1 MACIILR
8 GRIPMILIE
17 HAVVVSMDPER
28 RIFGDGSVLIDGER
42 IVQAGRAV
50 DVRPPRPPDRV
61 IDGRGTLVLP
71 GFIDTHAHLSE
82 HLSRGL
88 MPDEIPV
95 DRYVP
100 DWYVPLYASITP
112 EEEAAAAQLACLEM
126 LRTGTTTFC
135 EAGTLFDVPAV
146 ARAVDAVG
154 LRAILGRWTWDLA
167 SGPGPL
173 KQSTDEALQLTG
185 TVLAEVN
192 GKVSPRVSAWPLLIG
207 FGTCSERLIRGAHA
221 LAERHDTGWGMM
233 QFASHPSRKTADT
246 LPLATLDAWG
256 VLGPRTKLAHMVH
269 VDEADIALLARR
281 DVKIAHCPS
290 AALKHVKGLSAH
302 GRFADM
308 LDAGVCVSLGGD
320 SANGSNHFDMLRLM
334 YLAAL
339 VPKDARLDP
348 GVMPPERVLEMATI
362 HGARALGLE
371 REIGSL
377 EPGKRADLIVFD
389 LDLPEWRPLL
399 DPVNTLVYSASAAS
413 VRTVMVDGR
422 VVLDERRVTTVD
434 EGEVLARAER
444 LSRPYLARAG
454 LAARPKW
461 PML

>member
-1 MACIILR
+1 
-8 GRIPMILIE
+8 MILIE
-17 HAVVVSMDPER
+17 HAVIVSMDPER
-28 RIFGDGSVLIDGER
+28 RLFKDGSVLIDGER
-42 IVQAGRAV
+42 IVQVGRAA
-50 DVRPPRPPDRV
+50 DVRPPRPPERV
-61 IDGRGTLVLP
+61 IDGRGRLVLP
-71 GFIDTHAHLSE
+71 GFIDTHVHLSE

-88 MPDEIPV
+88 MPDEVPV

-100 DWYVPLYASITP
+100 DWYVPLYANISP
-112 EEEAAAAQLACLEM
+112 EEEMAAAQLACLEM

-135 EAGTLFDVPAV
+135 EAGTLFDVAAA
-146 ARAVDAVG
+146 ARAVDTVG

-167 SGPGPL
+167 SGPGRMA
-173 KQSTDEALQLTG
+173 QSTDEALRLTER
-185 TVLAEVN
+185 VLTEVN
-192 GKVSPRVSAWPLLIG
+192 GKMSSRVSAWPLLIG
-207 FGTCSERLIRGAHA
+207 FGTGSEKLIRGAHA
-221 LAERHDTGWGMM
+221 LAERHGTGWGMM

-246 LPLATLDAWG
+246 LPLAALDAWG
-256 VLGPRTKLAHMVH
+256 VLGARTKLAHMVH
-269 VDEADIALLARR
+269 VDDADIALLARR

-302 GRFADM
+302 GRFPEM
-308 LDAGVCVSLGGD
+308 LEAGVTVSLGGD

-339 VPKDARLDP
+339 VAKDARVDP
-348 GVMPPERVLEMATI
+348 AVMPPERALEMATV

-377 EPGKRADLIVFD
+377 EPGKRADLVVFD
-389 LDLPEWRPLL
+389 LNLPEWRPLL

-413 VRTVMVDGR
+413 VRTVMIEGR
-422 VVLDERRVTTVD
+422 VVLDDRRVTTVD
-434 EGEVLARAER
+434 EAEVLARAER
-444 LSRPYLARAG
+444 LSGPYLARAG

>member
-1 MACIILR
+1 
-8 GRIPMILIE
+8 MILIE
-17 HAVVVSMDPER
+17 HAIVVSMDPER
-28 RIFGDGSVLIDGER
+28 RIFRDGSVLIER
-42 IVQAGRAV
+42 EAIVQVGHAS
-50 DVRPPRPPDRV
+50 DVLPARPPDRV
-61 IDGRGTLVLP
+61 IDGRGKLVLP

-100 DWYVPLYASITP
+100 DWYVPLYGSITP

-173 KQSTDEALQLTG
+173 KQSTDEALRRTE

-192 GKVSPRVSAWPLLIG
+192 GKPGSRVTAWPLLIG
-207 FGTCSERLIRGAHA
+207 FGTCSESLIRGAHA
-221 LAERHDTGWGMM
+221 LAERQGTGWGMM

-269 VDEADIALLARR
+269 VDFADIALLARR

-377 EPGKRADLIVFD
+377 EPGKRADLVVFD

-413 VRTVMVDGR
+413 VRAVMVDGR

-434 EGEVLARAER
+434 ESEVLARAER
-444 LSRPYLARAG
+444 LSGPYLARAG